1 MFGIRDAYM
10 IASPVSSVFFGMAL
24 ITFALATQS
33 FLKVPFKQFT
43 KSRWALLGASILMM
57 IVSVLGFAQSLRHNL
72 VAFVYYKDGMA
83 AEEQL
88 TQFPRDPTNYIHV
101 SLLS

>member
-57 IVSVLGFAQSLRHNL
+57 IVSVLGFAQSLQHNL

-83 AEEQL
+83 AVVL
-88 TQFPRDPTNYIHV
+88 AR
-101 SLLS
+101 